1 MVHILGT
8 DPLGVEADIQELDA
22 RTTQNASAISQ
33 LQSSTP
39 NQGLN
44 EGDSPTFASVTV
56 TNGMTPANDDISD
69 AGQPAKRF
77 KTVYCTDIVTQT
89 INGQSIFTSNQP
101 VNTTSDVVFN
111 DVTVTGNV
119 NGPVSIINGD
129 LNMNIRKIVNLA
141 TPTVSADAT
150 TKNYVDTQAGQK
162 LNLTGG
168 TLTGQLEC
176 QDIIP
181 SATSTFTLGTTLR
194 KFADVKS
201 TNATIDGLSC
211 TTGDISATPTV
222 GTSITNKTYVDTQRD
237 TRLALSGGVMTGGI
251 TNLRTT
257 DNTILIGSNASAPA
271 ATKGVQIGENS
282 TSQGLFNVTIGI
294 NTQAGTGSDNVCI
307 GTGARAT
314 GTCFACTVVGKDSGA
329 GVASINNCTV
339 VGSSAAVAGATAG
352 STYIGS
358 NAGLNAGGF
367 TKVVIINGTE
377 ASCNPTANNQIRIA
391 AGSGASTVIEAV
403 PSELR
408 FASGVIS
415 AKQSW
420 MESWWAHNSM
430 QTTAMVTNTATTQL
444 RVNTATSFY
453 FSPNLA
459 TAGLN
464 SMVPIVL
471 NTTPVI
477 ASNGVNFP
485 TEWVQTLVPIAVA
498 PTNPSTTTGGNRVQ
512 YTYSGPAARRFN
524 ITIMGTYQTAS
535 GSAFIVYQGL
545 MRTVSSVT
553 SFINGTA
560 SSWFE
565 TDANRVF
572 LGVSKKILLVNP
584 GDVFEV
590 AVGYDPLLAP
600 NQNNIII
607 ARDMTITFHAML
619 NST

>member
-8 DPLGVEADIQELDA
+8 DPLGVEADIQELDT
-22 RTTQNASAISQ
+22 RTTQNTAAISQ
-33 LQSSTP
+33 LQSTVP

-56 TNGMTPANDDISD
+56 TNSIVPANDDISD
-69 AGQPAKRF
+69 VGQPLKRF
-77 KTVYCTDIVTQT
+77 KSVYSNDVVTQT
-89 INGQSIFTSNQP
+89 INGQAVFTADQS
-101 VNTTSDVVFN
+101 VNTTSDVTFDN
-111 DVTVTGNV
+111 VTITSNII
-119 NGPVSIINGD
+119 GPVAVINGD

-150 TKNYVDTQAGQK
+150 TKSYVDTQAGQK
-162 LNLTGG
+162 LNIAGG

-176 QDIIP
+176 QDVIP
-181 SATSTFTLGTTLR
+181 SSTNSFSLGTTIR
-194 KFADVKS
+194 KFADIKS

-211 TTGDISATPTV
+211 TTGDIGATPTM

-257 DNTILIGSNASAPA
+257 DNTILLGSSANAPA

-282 TSQGLFNVTIGI
+282 TSQGLFNITIGP

-339 VGSSAAVAGATAG
+339 IGSSAAMASATAG

-367 TKVVIINGTE
+367 TKVVVINGTE
-377 ASCNPTANNQIRIA
+377 TACNPTANNQIRIV
-391 AGSGASTVIEAV
+391 AGAGASTVLEAV

-408 FASGVIS
+408 FASGAVT

-430 QTTAMVTNTATTQL
+430 QTTAMVTNTATTQI

-471 NTTPVI
+471 NNTPVI

-512 YTYSGPAARRFN
+512 YTYSGPAARRFD

-535 GSAFIVYQGL
+535 GAAFTVYQGL

-600 NQNNIII
+600 NQNNVII
-607 ARDMTITFHAML
+607 ARDMTITFKAML